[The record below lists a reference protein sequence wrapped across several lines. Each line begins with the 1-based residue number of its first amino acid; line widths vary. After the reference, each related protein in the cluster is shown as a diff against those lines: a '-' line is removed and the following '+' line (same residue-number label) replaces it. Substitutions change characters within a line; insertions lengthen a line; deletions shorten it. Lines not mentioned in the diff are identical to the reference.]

1 MHLTISDNT
10 KAHFKHALV
19 SILVGAVVA
28 FFTALFQGLLD
39 YLKDGVFNFSGISA
53 AIVYHFIKR
62 PKPMA

>member
-1 MHLTISDNT
+1 MNFTISDNT

-19 SILVGAVVA
+19 SIIVGAAVA

-39 YLKDGVFNFSGISA
+39 YLKDGVFNFSGVSA

-62 PKPMA
+62 PKNLA